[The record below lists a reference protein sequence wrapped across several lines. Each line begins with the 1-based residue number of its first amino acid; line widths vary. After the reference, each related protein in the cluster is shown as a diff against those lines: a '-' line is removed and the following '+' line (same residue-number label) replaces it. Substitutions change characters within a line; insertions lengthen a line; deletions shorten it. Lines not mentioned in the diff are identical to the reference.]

1 MSATAQRY
9 DIHDPDVVK
18 KFAQTVQTMD
28 RLRYLYL
35 LTVADIRATND
46 NLWNGW
52 RDSLL
57 KQLYYSTEQWLEQHE
72 ELAKS
77 TQEKSEQQRQFA
89 LNELQD
95 RSWPEQQ
102 IIDIWQHYDDDYF
115 LRQSVEDLV
124 WQTEQRLQQPTKPTL
139 VATRLYD
146 QQDTIEILI
155 ITKDRPNVFAAISSV
170 LEQLQLNILD
180 AKINSAK
187 NGELLNTFIVNEST
201 HPRSDIINAIETQ
214 LQNLNEVEAYC
225 PVHTPRKMK
234 LFETEPM
241 IRFESNLQQDHTILE
256 VHTHDRPGLVSAL
269 AQTFL
274 QCNVQLINAKLT
286 TLGDQVEDV
295 FFICTAEQQHLQE
308 EQEKQLHDALVISLS
323 H

>member
-1 MSATAQRY
+1 M
-9 DIHDPDVVK
+9 
-18 KFAQTVQTMD
+18 
-28 RLRYLYL
+28 
-35 LTVADIRATND
+35 
-46 NLWNGW
+46 
-52 RDSLL
+52 
-57 KQLYYSTEQWLEQHE
+57 
-72 ELAKS
+72 
-77 TQEKSEQQRQFA
+77 
-89 LNELQD
+89 
-95 RSWPEQQ
+95 
-102 IIDIWQHYDDDYF
+102 
-115 LRQSVEDLV
+115 
-124 WQTEQRLQQPTKPTL
+124 
-139 VATRLYD
+139 
-146 QQDTIEILI
+146 
-155 ITKDRPNVFAAISSV
+155 
-170 LEQLQLNILD
+170 
-180 AKINSAK
+180 
-187 NGELLNTFIVNEST
+187 LNTFIVNEST

>member
-1 MSATAQRY
+1 M
-9 DIHDPDVVK
+9 
-18 KFAQTVQTMD
+18 
-28 RLRYLYL
+28 
-35 LTVADIRATND
+35 
-46 NLWNGW
+46 
-52 RDSLL
+52 
-57 KQLYYSTEQWLEQHE
+57 
-72 ELAKS
+72 
-77 TQEKSEQQRQFA
+77 
-89 LNELQD
+89 
-95 RSWPEQQ
+95 
-102 IIDIWQHYDDDYF
+102 
-115 LRQSVEDLV
+115 
-124 WQTEQRLQQPTKPTL
+124 QQPTKPTL

-256 VHTHDRPGLVSAL
+256 VSYSR
-269 AQTFL
+269 
-274 QCNVQLINAKLT
+274 
-286 TLGDQVEDV
+286 
-295 FFICTAEQQHLQE
+295 
-308 EQEKQLHDALVISLS
+308 
-323 H
+323 